1 MLKLQNLIFIFS
13 INKMSTSISDTIT
26 DSAPA
31 MTTTELDTDFY
42 TSAADGTSFLKE
54 ISWTTWLLIVL
65 ILAFLGVNVFVYLA
79 KGTQDVSTFLQPIV
93 EKVASIFGG
102 VTSQVVDVT
111 AEGAKAVVGTTADTV
126 NTGLTT
132 VQEITPTN
140 NGNNNTSNEP
150 QPKTSSSQNKGQDV
164 NTVYPPGDV
173 AQANTLNR
181 ALNSS
186 TPQKQQK
193 DGEDYVADD
202 SSSSIQQGAPKAGW
216 CYIGQDRGFR
226 TCAEVGVN
234 DTCMSGDIFPSHEIC
249 VNPRLRA

>member
-1 MLKLQNLIFIFS
+1 MSATDNNL
-13 INKMSTSISDTIT
+13 SISDAIT
-26 DSAPA
+26 DSVMSSSEPKP
-31 MTTTELDTDFY
+31 DFY
-42 TSAADGTSFLKE
+42 TSAADGTSYFDSIKE
-54 ISWTTWLLIVL
+54 VSWTTWLIIIL
-65 ILAFLGVNVFVYLA
+65 ILAFLGVNIFVYLA
-79 KGTQDVSTFLQPIV
+79 KGTQDVSTFLQPIIQ
-93 EKVASIFGG
+93 KVVSIFGG

-111 AEGAKAVVGTTADTV
+111 AEGAKAVVGTTAETV
-126 NTGLTT
+126 NTGLTA
-132 VQEITPTN
+132 VQDISPST
-140 NGNNNTSNEP
+140 TSNE
-150 QPKTSSSQNKGQDV
+150 QPKTSSSKNKGQDI
-164 NTVYPPGDV
+164 NTTFPQGDV
-173 AQANTLNR
+173 AQANTLNK

-186 TPQKQQK
+186 TPQNQQK

>member
-1 MLKLQNLIFIFS
+1 
-13 INKMSTSISDTIT
+13 MSTSISDTIT

-31 MTTTELDTDFY
+31 MTTTELNPDFY
-42 TSAADGTSFLKE
+42 TSAADGSSFLDSVKE
-54 ISWTTWLLIVL
+54 LSWTTWLLIVL
-65 ILAFLGVNVFVYLA
+65 VLAFLGVNVFVYLA
-79 KGTQDVSTFLQPIV
+79 KGTQDVSTFLQPIIQ
-93 EKVASIFGG
+93 KVASIFGG

-126 NTGLTT
+126 NTSLTA
-132 VQEITPTN
+132 VQDITPTQ
-140 NGNNNTSNEP
+140 P
-150 QPKTSSSQNKGQDV
+150 QPKTSTSQNKGQDV
-164 NTVYPPGDV
+164 NTTFPPGDV

-216 CYIGQDRGFR
+216 CYIGHDRGFR

>member
-1 MLKLQNLIFIFS
+1 
-13 INKMSTSISDTIT
+13 MSTSISDTIT

-54 ISWTTWLLIVL
+54 LSWTTWLLIVL

-79 KGTQDVSTFLQPIV
+79 KGTQDVSTFLQPIIQ
-93 EKVASIFGG
+93 KVVSIFGG

-111 AEGAKAVVGTTADTV
+111 AEGAKAVVGTTAETV
-126 NTGLTT
+126 NTGLTA
-132 VQEITPTN
+132 VQDISPST
-140 NGNNNTSNEP
+140 TSNE
-150 QPKTSSSQNKGQDV
+150 QPKTSSSKNKGQDI
-164 NTVYPPGDV
+164 NTTFPQGDV
-173 AQANTLNR
+173 AQANTLNK

-186 TPQKQQK
+186 TPQNQQK

>member
-1 MLKLQNLIFIFS
+1 
-13 INKMSTSISDTIT
+13 MSTSISDTIT
-26 DSAPA
+26 DSVPA
-31 MTTTELDTDFY
+31 MSTTTELQPDFY
-42 TSAADGTSFLKE
+42 TSAADGTSFLDSIKE
-54 ISWTTWLLIVL
+54 LSWTTWLLIVL
-65 ILAFLGVNVFVYLA
+65 VLAFLGVNVFVYLA
-79 KGTQDVSTFLQPIV
+79 KGTQDVSTFLQPVI

-132 VQEITPTN
+132 VQEITPTK
-140 NGNNNTSNEP
+140 EP
-150 QPKTSSSQNKGQDV
+150 QPKTSSSENKGQDV
-164 NTVYPPGDV
+164 NTTFPRGDI

-186 TPQKQQK
+186 TPQKQQR

-216 CYIGQDRGFR
+216 CYIGNDRGFR

>member
-1 MLKLQNLIFIFS
+1 
-13 INKMSTSISDTIT
+13 MSSSISDTIT
-26 DSAPA
+26 DSVPA
-31 MTTTELDTDFY
+31 MTSTEIKPDFY
-42 TSAADGTSFLKE
+42 TSPAEGTSFLDSIKE
-54 ISWTTWLLIVL
+54 LSWTTWLIIVL
-65 ILAFLGVNVFVYLA
+65 VLAFLGVNVFVYLA
-79 KGTQDVSTFLQPIV
+79 KGTQDVSTFLQPII
-93 EKVASIFGG
+93 EKVASVFGG

-111 AEGAKAVVGTTADTV
+111 AEGAKVVVGTTADTV

-140 NGNNNTSNEP
+140 NEP
-150 QPKTSSSQNKGQDV
+150 QPKSSTSQNKGQNV
-164 NTVYPPGDV
+164 NTIYPPGDV
-173 AQANTLNR
+173 AQANALNR

-216 CYIGQDRGFR
+216 CYIGHDRGFR

>member
-1 MLKLQNLIFIFS
+1 
-13 INKMSTSISDTIT
+13 MS
-26 DSAPA
+26 
-31 MTTTELDTDFY
+31 TTTELQPDFY
-42 TSAADGTSFLKE
+42 TSAADGTSFLDSIKE
-54 ISWTTWLLIVL
+54 LSWTTWLLIVL
-65 ILAFLGVNVFVYLA
+65 VLAFLGVNVFVYLA
-79 KGTQDVSTFLQPIV
+79 KGTQDVSTFLQPVI

-132 VQEITPTN
+132 VQEITPTK
-140 NGNNNTSNEP
+140 EP
-150 QPKTSSSQNKGQDV
+150 QPKTSSSENKGQDV
-164 NTVYPPGDV
+164 NTTFPRGDI

-186 TPQKQQK
+186 TPQKQQR

-216 CYIGQDRGFR
+216 CYIGNDRGFR